1 MIKTTKNTASEA
13 TKATMPSSGPPADRA
28 GRRGRAG
35 GPGDA
40 AAGAC
45 EWARSHSGRRPRT
58 GGTSVKLSSGGGEGV
73 AHSSVHAFHGL
84 SPAAGPRRRL
94 RTTLYRN
101 TRTDAPSR
109 YAPMV
114 ESMLKALQWG
124 RSG

>member
-13 TKATMPSSGPPADRA
+13 MKATMPSSGPPIARA

-40 AAGAC
+40 AAGAGG
-45 EWARSHSGRRPRT
+45 WARSHSGRRPRT

-84 SPAAGPRRRL
+84 SPAGDPSRRL
-94 RTTLYRN
+94 RKTLYR
-101 TRTDAPSR
+101 
-109 YAPMV
+109 
-114 ESMLKALQWG
+114 K
-124 RSG
+124 